1 MAEEKNQAGPHQDRN
16 DRQTVLR
23 MENITKAFGPLVAN
37 DSIHLT
43 LKKNEILAIIGENG
57 AGKTTLM
64 KILYG
69 LEQANE
75 GKIYINE
82 KEVSI
87 RNAAD
92 AIALGIGMVQQHFM
106 LFDPFTVA
114 ENIVYSREP
123 RRGPVFDLESAA
135 RVVKDLSRETELP
148 LDPNAK
154 IEGMPVGL
162 RQRVEIFKVL
172 YQNAKIIIFDEPSAV
187 LTPQETRELLKTIK
201 KLAASGK
208 SIIIIT
214 HKLNEVMEIADR
226 AVVLRAG
233 KEVAN
238 VSVADT
244 SIEELSYF
252 MVARTLNQN
261 PIAHTRPKADIL
273 VVNELSI
280 QGLSVKPIL
289 DRISLHVAGGEI
301 VGIAGVSGNGQS
313 EFISA
318 LFGLRKIDS
327 GEILVKGESIVN
339 HDVKAIRDAGVSLIP
354 EDRNIWGIARQAKIS
369 ESAIMGHQEKTD
381 FSRRGILNIRAI
393 RNFALNIVQQYK
405 VKTDNIALRTSS
417 LSGGNAQKLIVARE
431 ISQNTPL
438 LIAAEP
444 TRGIDIGAMEFIHE
458 KLIEKRNHGDAI
470 LLISSEL
477 SEIMKLSDRIYVIFE
492 GKINGEF
499 QHGNVTE
506 EELGYLMVGG
516 EKKYE

>member
-1 MAEEKNQAGPHQDRN
+1 MTEEKIHSNHPPQGSDDR
-16 DRQTVLR
+16 TVLR
-23 MENITKAFGPLVAN
+23 MEKITKTFGTLVAN
-37 DSIHLT
+37 DSIDLT
-43 LKKNEILAIIGENG
+43 LKKGEVLAVIGENG

-75 GKIYINE
+75 GKIYVNE
-82 KEVSI
+82 QEVSI

-123 RRGPVFDLESAA
+123 HKGPVFDLDGAA
-135 RVVKDLSRETELP
+135 QVVRELSRKTDLP
-148 LDPNAK
+148 LDPTAK

-172 YQNAKIIIFDEPSAV
+172 YQNAEIIIFDEPSAV
-187 LTPQETRELLKTIK
+187 LTPQETRELLKTIRN
-201 KLAASGK
+201 LAASGK

-214 HKLNEVMEIADR
+214 HKLNEVMDVADR
-226 AVVLRAG
+226 AVVLRLG

-238 VSVADT
+238 VNVAETSV
-244 SIEELSYF
+244 EELSYL
-252 MVARTLNQN
+252 MVERTLNQN
-261 PIAHTRPKADIL
+261 PILHNQPRKDIL
-273 VVNELSI
+273 VVNDLSI
-280 QGLSVKPIL
+280 QGSNTKPIL
-289 DRISLHVAGGEI
+289 DRVSIHVAGGEI

-313 EFISA
+313 ELIAA
-318 LFGLRKIDS
+318 LFGLHKVDS
-327 GEILVKGESIVN
+327 GSILIDGK
-339 HDVKAIRDAGVSLIP
+339 DVANRDVQSIRDIGVSMIP
-354 EDRNIWGIARQAKIS
+354 EDRNIWGIASQAKIS
-369 ESAIMGHQEKTD
+369 ESSIMGHQKKTA
-381 FSRRGILNIRAI
+381 FSKFGLLNIRAI
-393 RNFALNIVQQYK
+393 RNFAQSIIKQYK
-405 VKTDNIALRTSS
+405 VKTDDISLKTGS

-431 ISQNTPL
+431 ISHETPF

-458 KLIEKRNHGDAI
+458 KLVEKRDRGDAI
-470 LLISSEL
+470 LLVSSEL
-477 SEIMKLSDRIYVIFE
+477 SEIMKLSDRIYVMFE

-499 QHGNVTE
+499 RHDQVTE

-516 EKKYE
+516 EKKYG

>member
-1 MAEEKNQAGPHQDRN
+1 M
-16 DRQTVLR
+16 
-23 MENITKAFGPLVAN
+23 
-37 DSIHLT
+37 
-43 LKKNEILAIIGENG
+43 
-57 AGKTTLM
+57 
-64 KILYG
+64 
-69 LEQANE
+69 
-75 GKIYINE
+75 
-82 KEVSI
+82 
-87 RNAAD
+87 
-92 AIALGIGMVQQHFM
+92 
-106 LFDPFTVA
+106 
-114 ENIVYSREP
+114 
-123 RRGPVFDLESAA
+123 
-135 RVVKDLSRETELP
+135 
-148 LDPNAK
+148 
-154 IEGMPVGL
+154 
-162 RQRVEIFKVL
+162 
-172 YQNAKIIIFDEPSAV
+172 
-187 LTPQETRELLKTIK
+187 
-201 KLAASGK
+201 
-208 SIIIIT
+208 
-214 HKLNEVMEIADR
+214 
-226 AVVLRAG
+226 
-233 KEVAN
+233 
-238 VSVADT
+238 
-244 SIEELSYF
+244 
-252 MVARTLNQN
+252 
-261 PIAHTRPKADIL
+261 
-273 VVNELSI
+273 
-280 QGLSVKPIL
+280 KPIL

-458 KLIEKRNHGDAI
+458 KLIEKRDHGDAI

>member
-1 MAEEKNQAGPHQDRN
+1 MTEENIHSNRLPLGSDDR
-16 DRQTVLR
+16 TVLR
-23 MENITKAFGPLVAN
+23 MENITKTFGTLVAN
-37 DSIHLT
+37 DSINLT
-43 LKKNEILAIIGENG
+43 LKKGEILAVIGENG

-75 GKIYINE
+75 GRIYVNE

-123 RRGPVFDLESAA
+123 RKGPVFDLDAA
-135 RVVKDLSRETELP
+135 AQVVRELSRKTELP

-172 YQNAKIIIFDEPSAV
+172 FQNAEIIIFDEPSAV

-201 KLAASGK
+201 NLAASGK

-214 HKLNEVMEIADR
+214 HKLNEVMDVADR
-226 AVVLRAG
+226 AVVLRLG

-238 VSVADT
+238 VKVAETSV
-244 SIEELSYF
+244 EELSYL
-252 MVARTLNQN
+252 MVERTLNQN
-261 PIAHTRPKADIL
+261 PISHNEPQKDIL
-273 VVNELSI
+273 VVKDLSI
-280 QGLSVKPIL
+280 QRSNTKPIL
-289 DRISLHVAGGEI
+289 DRVSLHVAGGEI

-313 EFISA
+313 EFIAA
-318 LFGLRKIDS
+318 LFGLQKVDS
-327 GEILVKGESIVN
+327 GAVFIEGENVVNRDVQSIRNV
-339 HDVKAIRDAGVSLIP
+339 GVSLIP
-354 EDRNIWGIARQAKIS
+354 EDRNIWGIASQAKIS
-369 ESAIMGHQEKTD
+369 ESAIMGHQKKPA
-381 FSRRGILNIRAI
+381 FSKFGSLNVRAI
-393 RNFALNIVQQYK
+393 RKFAQTIIKQYK
-405 VKTDNIALRTSS
+405 VKTDDIALKTGS

-431 ISQNTPL
+431 ISHETPL

-444 TRGIDIGAMEFIHE
+444 TRGVDIGAMEFIHE
-458 KLIEKRNHGDAI
+458 KLIEKRDRGDAI

-477 SEIMKLSDRIYVIFE
+477 SEIMKLSDRIYVMFE

-499 QHGNVTE
+499 QHGQVTE

-516 EKKYE
+516 EKKNG

>member
-1 MAEEKNQAGPHQDRN
+1 
-16 DRQTVLR
+16 
-23 MENITKAFGPLVAN
+23 
-37 DSIHLT
+37 
-43 LKKNEILAIIGENG
+43 
-57 AGKTTLM
+57 
-64 KILYG
+64 
-69 LEQANE
+69 
-75 GKIYINE
+75 
-82 KEVSI
+82 
-87 RNAAD
+87 
-92 AIALGIGMVQQHFM
+92 
-106 LFDPFTVA
+106 
-114 ENIVYSREP
+114 
-123 RRGPVFDLESAA
+123 
-135 RVVKDLSRETELP
+135 
-148 LDPNAK
+148 
-154 IEGMPVGL
+154 MPVGL

-214 HKLNEVMEIADR
+214 HKLNEVMEVADR

-339 HDVKAIRDAGVSLIP
+339 HDVKAIRNAGVSLIP

-458 KLIEKRNHGDAI
+458 KLIEKRDHGDAI